1 MASLTGPLQ
10 DLVIRASDRLTAQ
23 YSSLEIKFSSM
34 EETVYLA
41 QNQAEAAQKDAH
53 EWKKRYELAMA
64 DYKKAS
70 ENSSFQY
77 SALHKKV
84 TTFKERQ
91 AVLTTELEETRK
103 EASEWQVKYERL
115 LLERQRDEERLT
127 YQLKSLQVHKINVS
141 LNSNY
146 LGQHVQRV
154 VHQTIHTNIFPFEY
168 PTSVAM
174 VMFVILDTFYM
185 FSWVLAVLLP
195 HHLRWISLYSL

>member
-1 MASLTGPLQ
+1 M
-10 DLVIRASDRLTAQ
+10 VIRASDRLTAQ

-103 EASEWQVKYERL
+103 EALEWQVKYDRL

-154 VHQTIHTNIFPFEY
+154 VHQTIHTNVFPFEY

>member
-1 MASLTGPLQ
+1 MFRVLPLASLTGPLQ
-10 DLVIRASDRLTAQ
+10 DLVIRARDRLTAQ
-23 YSSLEIKFSSM
+23 YLSLEIKFSSM

-77 SALHKKV
+77 SALQKKV

-127 YQLKSLQVHKINVS
+127 YQLKSLQVHKINCFFK
-141 LNSNY
+141 
-146 LGQHVQRV
+146 
-154 VHQTIHTNIFPFEY
+154 IK
-168 PTSVAM
+168 
-174 VMFVILDTFYM
+174 
-185 FSWVLAVLLP
+185 LP
-195 HHLRWISLYSL
+195 WTACVEGCSSDYSHERLSF

>member
-1 MASLTGPLQ
+1 
-10 DLVIRASDRLTAQ
+10 
-23 YSSLEIKFSSM
+23 M

-77 SALHKKV
+77 SALQKKV

-127 YQLKSLQVHKINVS
+127 YQLKSLQVHKINCFFK
-141 LNSNY
+141 
-146 LGQHVQRV
+146 
-154 VHQTIHTNIFPFEY
+154 IK
-168 PTSVAM
+168 
-174 VMFVILDTFYM
+174 
-185 FSWVLAVLLP
+185 LP
-195 HHLRWISLYSL
+195 WTACVEGCSSDYSHERLSF

>member
-1 MASLTGPLQ
+1 
-10 DLVIRASDRLTAQ
+10 
-23 YSSLEIKFSSM
+23 M

-77 SALHKKV
+77 SALQKKV

-127 YQLKSLQVHKINVS
+127 YQLKSLQVHNINCFFIFKLPWTACVEGCSSDYSHERLS
-141 LNSNY
+141 L
-146 LGQHVQRV
+146 
-154 VHQTIHTNIFPFEY
+154 
-168 PTSVAM
+168 
-174 VMFVILDTFYM
+174 
-185 FSWVLAVLLP
+185 
-195 HHLRWISLYSL
+195 

>member
-1 MASLTGPLQ
+1 M
-10 DLVIRASDRLTAQ
+10 VIRASDRLTAQ

-77 SALHKKV
+77 SALQKKV

-154 VHQTIHTNIFPFEY
+154 VHQTIHTNVFPFEY

-195 HHLRWISLYSL
+195 HHLRWTSLYSL